1 MKKKTYIKSIISI
14 MIFGSILLLLSTFY
28 WAEAPNDES
37 AKAVHGKLDL
47 ADWDFEKGKMALLN
61 GEWSFYPGQLLKPEE
76 LASVAAN
83 YIKVPGGWEKHKGE
97 YVQPARSSGTYRLLL
112 YLPEIQDTYALK
124 VKNIWMAHRLF
135 INGKLVK
142 ESGVPAVGLEGYRPE
157 NTPYLVSFEAGGE
170 VEIVIQV
177 SNHVFYDG
185 GISHPIQIGTKPS
198 MERRDKLGFAVD
210 MAEFLIF
217 LLFGIYHLNMYLMRD
232 KETTYLYSGIFM
244 IARSVTVATM
254 GEKLFMQLIP
264 GLPFEAVY
272 KTLEFSLF
280 ISLIAIAL
288 FIQSL
293 EPRVM
298 KRRTLNIFLFPVLI
312 YLGLVLFTP
321 YRFHMYFK
329 VAATFYSDILL
340 LLYTIRFVY
349 TIFHKKRRHLPANEA
364 VYIALCIICIGSTI
378 IDSLLYYSGF
388 INGSLISKLS
398 MLGFLLCI
406 NLFLARRYTNKLNE
420 VQALSVELI
429 KADEIK
435 DEFLA
440 RTSHELK
447 APLHSIILISSHLL
461 KKDRFS
467 QASGEKEN
475 LSLIQETATKLFLL
489 VSDLVD
495 VTKLRHEDLQLKVIT
510 LDLYVAVQVIFQLL
524 SFDLQGKAVKLE
536 NLVRPGTLVEADENR
551 LKQILYNIVSNAVKY
566 TEAGAITARSSEDG
580 GMITL
585 TITDTGCGI
594 PKEQWEQIFTEF
606 NHDILSERQDKQGLG
621 LGLYLSRQLARK
633 MKGDVWI
640 ASSLLGEGTTLAIR
654 LPGWQL
660 QNSNAVSV
668 TAPVGRRYQPRIEW
682 PGTSNSSARILLV
695 DDEPANIRLLAIVL
709 EGEYQISVAYNGEE
723 ALQLLQNQRF
733 HLLITDLMMPGMS
746 GIELTQHI
754 RQIYSPIEL
763 PVIIATDRNVD
774 REIELAYQSGASD
787 YITKPFTWEEIQ
799 WRVRGLLNLTDT
811 MKRAFENEIAFLQA
825 QIKPHFIYNA
835 LSNIIALC
843 YEDAERAAELLSMLS
858 RYLRYI
864 FQRDRTQQTLSLE
877 QELDLIKTYVEIEKL
892 RFGGRLH
899 YEAFIDSDL
908 HDSRIILPALLVQPL
923 IENAIRH
930 GLFNKQGQGT
940 VSLSITEEE
949 GFLCIAVEDDGV
961 GMSEEEVYRY
971 LHEKDGNGIGIKNT
985 QMRIAS
991 IPKAKFL
998 IHSELGRGTRCVLF
1012 LPKELT

>member
-1 MKKKTYIKSIISI
+1 

-28 WAEAPNDES
+28 WAEAPNEES

-47 ADWDFEKGKMALLN
+47 ADWDFAKGKMALLN

-76 LASVAAN
+76 LSSVAAN

-97 YVQPARSSGTYRLLL
+97 YIQPARSSGTYRLLL
-112 YLPEIQDTYALK
+112 NLPEIQEMYALK

-135 INGKLVK
+135 INGLEVK
-142 ESGVPAVGLEGYRPE
+142 EAGEPAVSLEGYRPE
-157 NTPYLVSFEAGGE
+157 NTPYLVSFEAKGE

-177 SNHVFYDG
+177 SNHVFYNG
-185 GISHPIQIGTKPS
+185 GISHPIQIGTKQS

-232 KETTYLYSGIFM
+232 KEATYLYSGIFM
-244 IARSVTVATM
+244 IFRSVTVATM
-254 GEKLFMQLIP
+254 GEKLFMQLLP
-264 GLPFEAVY
+264 QLPFEVAY

-280 ISLIAIAL
+280 ISLMAIAL

-293 EPRVM
+293 EPKVM
-298 KRRTLNIFLFPVLI
+298 KRRTLNIFLLPLLI
-312 YLGLVLFTP
+312 YLSLVLFTP
-321 YRFHMYFK
+321 YRFHMHFK
-329 VAATFYSDILL
+329 IVTTFYSDILL
-340 LLYTIRFVY
+340 LLYTLRFVY
-349 TIFHKKRRHLPANEA
+349 TIFHKKRRNLPANEA
-364 VYIALCIICIGSTI
+364 VHIALCIICIGVTI
-378 IDSLLYYSGF
+378 IDSLLYYSGL

-435 DEFLA
+435 DEFLT

-461 KKDRFS
+461 KKEQFS
-467 QASGEKEN
+467 QTSGEKEN
-475 LSLIQETATKLFLL
+475 LSLIQETATKLSLL
-489 VSDLVD
+489 VSDLID
-495 VTKLRHEDLQLKVIT
+495 VTKLRHEDLQLKLIT

-524 SFDLQGKAVKLE
+524 SFDLQGKAVKLI

-551 LKQILYNIVSNAVKY
+551 LKQILYNIASNAVKY
-566 TEAGAITARSSEDG
+566 TEAGAITARTEGDG
-580 GMITL
+580 EMITL

-621 LGLYLSRQLARK
+621 LGLYISRQLARK

-640 ASSLLGEGTTLAIR
+640 DNSSLGEGTSLALR

-660 QNSNAVSV
+660 QNSNAVGV
-668 TAPVGRRYQPRIEW
+668 TAPAGKQYQPRIEW

-746 GIELTQHI
+746 GIELTQQI

-763 PVIIATDRNVD
+763 PVIIATDRSVD

-811 MKRAFENEIAFLQA
+811 MKRAFENEMAFLQA

-843 YEDAERAAELLSMLS
+843 YEDAEKAAELLFMLS

-864 FQRDRTQQTLSLE
+864 FQRDRTQQTLSLD
-877 QELDLIKTYVEIEKL
+877 QELDIIHTYVEIEKL

-908 HDSRIILPALLVQPL
+908 QDSRIKLPALLVQPL

-949 GFLCIAVEDDGV
+949 GFLRITVEDDGV

-971 LHEKDGNGIGIKNT
+971 LQEKEGNGIGIKNI
-985 QMRIAS
+985 QMRVAS

-998 IHSELGRGTRCVLF
+998 INSELGRGTRCVLF